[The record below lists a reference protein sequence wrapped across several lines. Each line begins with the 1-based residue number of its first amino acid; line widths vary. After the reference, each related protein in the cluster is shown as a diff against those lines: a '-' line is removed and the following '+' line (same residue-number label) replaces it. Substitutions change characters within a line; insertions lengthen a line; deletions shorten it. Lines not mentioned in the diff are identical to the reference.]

1 MNDDGEAYLPP
12 EIADR
17 FTGPFARFLKVKTAT
32 GGLLLLATCVALIV
46 SNSAWSAP
54 YLAFWDTPVGLHF
67 GSLDLTRS
75 LRHWINE
82 GLMTLFFLAVALELK
97 RSFSL
102 GEFRNPHVAALSLAG
117 ALGGM
122 LVPAG
127 IYLLLLNGQPGM
139 TGWGTVVAT
148 DTAFVVGCLAL
159 LGSRVPPGLHLF
171 LLSLAIFDDV
181 GAILIV
187 AAVGYGD
194 PMNWTALAFA
204 VVGVAA
210 VAGAARIG
218 VRSIA
223 VYLLLGAAIWFCL
236 DAAGI
241 HPTLT
246 GIVLGLMASTRG
258 WVSDRRLRSILA
270 RVLSYPRGDHWRG
283 DTTDRDDLRRAAIA
297 ARETLSPEERLETAL
312 HPWVG
317 FGVVPIFA
325 LANAGVVVSS
335 ADFRQPVVMAI
346 IGGLVLGKPIG
357 VLTFSWLA
365 VRTGVANRPAGL
377 SWRQLAAG
385 ALLTGI
391 GFTMS
396 LFIAGI
402 AYPPAAFNA
411 AKLGILTGSLC
422 SATVGILVLAWLTLQ
437 RRTD

>member
-1 MNDDGEAYLPP
+1 M
-12 EIADR
+12 ADR
-17 FTGPFARFLKVKTAT
+17 FTEPFARFLKIKVAT
-32 GGLLLLATCVALIV
+32 GGLLLLAACVALIV
-46 SNSAWSAP
+46 SNSPWSAP
-54 YLAFWDTPVGLHF
+54 FLAFWDTPVGLHF
-67 GSLDLTRS
+67 GSLDFSRS

-102 GEFRNPHVAALSLAG
+102 GELRNLHVAALSFAG

-127 IYLLLLNGQPGM
+127 VYVLLLNGQPGM
-139 TGWGTVVAT
+139 SGWGTVVAT
-148 DTAFVVGCLAL
+148 DTAFVVGCLSL

-194 PMNWTALAFA
+194 ALNWTALAFA
-204 VVGVAA
+204 LVGVAA

-223 VYLLLGAAIWFCL
+223 IYLLLGAAIWFSL
-236 DAAGI
+236 DASGI

-258 WVSDRRLRSILA
+258 WVSDRRLHSILA
-270 RVLSYPRGDHWRG
+270 RVLAYPKGDHWSG
-283 DTTDRDDLRRAAIA
+283 DSTDRDDLRRAAIA
-297 ARETLSPEERLETAL
+297 ATETLSPEERLETAL

-317 FGVVPIFA
+317 FVVVPLFA
-325 LANAGVVVSS
+325 LANAGVVVSG
-335 ADFRQPVVMAI
+335 ADFRQPVVLAV

-365 VRTGVANRPAGL
+365 VRMGVARRPAGL
-377 SWRQLAAG
+377 SWQQLAAG

-396 LFIAGI
+396 LFIAGL
-402 AYPPAAFNA
+402 AYTPAMFNA

-422 SATVGILVLAWLTLQ
+422 SAVAGVLILAWLTAHRRQ
-437 RRTD
+437 RR